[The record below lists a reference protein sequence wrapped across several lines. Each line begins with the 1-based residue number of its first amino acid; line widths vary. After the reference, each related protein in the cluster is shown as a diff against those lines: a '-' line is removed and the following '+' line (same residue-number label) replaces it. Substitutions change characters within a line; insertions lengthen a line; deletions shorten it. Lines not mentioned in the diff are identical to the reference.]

1 MKTQKI
7 SILLAMLFAVT
18 NISAQSTLE
27 RYQKAEEFLPKN
39 ISKLTRNV
47 NLRINPVE
55 GTSDFWYKLQTEE
68 GEKYYYFNGEDIN
81 SEEAFDHIKLAASL
95 SGFTE
100 KEVNPDSLLFP

>member
-55 GTSDFWYKLQTEE
+55 GTRDFWYKLQTEE